1 MGWLNP
7 WTRRN
12 VINSPIYI
20 KRTNPPDKGKLVLR
34 YRYLE
39 TRHYMA
45 HHIISGRNFLHKQ
58 IKRDNYSII
67 ILERRIKV
75 NTLPQK
81 F

>member
-1 MGWLNP
+1 
-7 WTRRN
+7 
-12 VINSPIYI
+12 
-20 KRTNPPDKGKLVLR
+20 
-34 YRYLE
+34 
-39 TRHYMA
+39 MA
-45 HHIISGRNFLHKQ
+45 HHIISGRNFLRKQ

>member
-1 MGWLNP
+1 MDKKECYKL
-7 WTRRN
+7 
-12 VINSPIYI
+12 SDIYK

-45 HHIISGRNFLHKQ
+45 HHIISGRNFLRKQ

-67 ILERRIKV
+67 ILDRRIKV
-75 NTLPQK
+75 NPPPQI

>member
-1 MGWLNP
+1 
-7 WTRRN
+7 
-12 VINSPIYI
+12 
-20 KRTNPPDKGKLVLR
+20 
-34 YRYLE
+34 
-39 TRHYMA
+39 MA

-67 ILERRIKV
+67 ILERWIKV